1 MIFLEMMM
9 KQRNFNSQN
18 YVCNFSARINQFT
31 TYKNTV
37 NFLTILFVILALVPI
52 SVFAQSDTIDV
63 IEVEQSQY
71 VINRGENVVVKIF
84 GEIDIDY
91 RSEVLKIIH
100 TSPDGTSTTH
110 SIKTT
115 DKGYYEI
122 YFQHYW
128 ESTRGTYLIS
138 TVRDSIEIGITSYD
152 LVQDPSYQSTE
163 EIMEEYNS
171 DDTKE
176 PNITESWENNHVISS
191 KIPNWVKDIFGWY
204 YLDKI
209 SEDEVIS
216 AIEYLVTKNIIKLD

>member
-1 MIFLEMMM
+1 M

-37 NFLTILFVILALVPI
+37 NFFIMLFVILTLVPI

-71 VINRGENVVVKIF
+71 IINRGESVVVKTF
-84 GEIDIDY
+84 GEIDVGY
-91 RSEVLKIIH
+91 HWKALKIIH

-110 SIKTT
+110 NINTT

-128 ESTRGTYLIS
+128 EAPRGTYLIS
-138 TVRDSIEIGITSYD
+138 TVMDSIEIGTTSYD
-152 LVQDPSYQSTE
+152 LVQDPTYQSTE
-163 EIMEEYNS
+163 EIMAEYNS
-171 DDTKE
+171 DNSKE
-176 PNITESWENNHVISS
+176 PDITESWENNQVISS

-216 AIEYLVTKNIIKLD
+216 AIKYLVTKNIIKLD

>member
-1 MIFLEMMM
+1 
-9 KQRNFNSQN
+9 
-18 YVCNFSARINQFT
+18 VCNFFARINQFT

-37 NFLTILFVILALVPI
+37 NFFIILFAILVLVPI

-71 VINRGENVVVKIF
+71 VINRGENVVIKIF
-84 GEIDIDY
+84 GEIDIEY
-91 RSEVLKIIH
+91 RSESLKIIH
-100 TSPDGTSTTH
+100 TSPDGIPTTH

-128 ESTRGTYLIS
+128 ESPRGTYLIS
-138 TVRDSIEIGITSYD
+138 TVRDSIEIGTTSYD

-176 PNITESWENNHVISS
+176 PNITESWENNNIISS